1 MLHNNF
7 CKEKIAPFTL
17 YCAYFVMK
25 LKARMM
31 SVNTKSVRFGGWG
44 YSYACFKLK
53 FTLNTHKKERE
64 AYLHADICT
73 GQNTNNAVIQYL
85 AGVESFVKSSRFNG
99 IIVHD
104 SGTY

>member
-1 MLHNNF
+1 M
-7 CKEKIAPFTL
+7 
-17 YCAYFVMK
+17 
-25 LKARMM
+25 
-31 SVNTKSVRFGGWG
+31 NTKSVHFDGWG

-64 AYLHADICT
+64 QPTYTLIFAQVKIK
-73 GQNTNNAVIQYL
+73 NVIQYL
-85 AGVESFVKSSRFNG
+85 AGVESFDKSSRFNG